1 MFQSVEHKLPSF
13 LYSRN
18 SKLSQV
24 LAVAEGCAQISYR
37 HGSFHMVPD
46 TKLISPERL
55 LVAQRRVFSMLAGK
69 LGSRGGNEGKRRADE
84 FY

>member
-1 MFQSVEHKLPSF
+1 
-13 LYSRN
+13 
-18 SKLSQV
+18 
-24 LAVAEGCAQISYR
+24 
-37 HGSFHMVPD
+37 MVPD